1 MQKSFNMLYLGM
13 PRLKTNRDGLPV
25 RYKRILKLVEQGK
38 TVDEI
43 AEDPHVNMKRDWV
56 ARVVKKPAFIAAT
69 VKLHKTATDAARA
82 IFEKNAV
89 DAATKIV
96 RISRTG
102 KADARVQ
109 LDAAKEILYQ
119 IGLKP
124 IEVIETRGREYTPE
138 EIQSSLGVIKE
149 VQAIEEKLSTQG
161 SVFLVDTIKDAT
173 SSTLAPVNAGV
184 ATPTEELVAKE

>member
-1 MQKSFNMLYLGM
+1 MLYLGM